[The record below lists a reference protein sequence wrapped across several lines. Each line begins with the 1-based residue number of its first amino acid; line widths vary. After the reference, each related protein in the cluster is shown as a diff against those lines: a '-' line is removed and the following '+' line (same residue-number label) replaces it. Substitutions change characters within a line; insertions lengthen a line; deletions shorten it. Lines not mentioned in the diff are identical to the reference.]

1 MNATSAS
8 PADAQTGAPLSA
20 APLSAAAS
28 GASRRILDAPTRAV
42 HWLMALCFVGAYIT
56 ADGERF
62 RMVHV
67 TLGYT
72 LIGLVGWRVLWGLAG
87 PRHSRMAVWL
97 GKLRGLRGVVDGFKA
112 GRMPL
117 QAGQNVLQAAAVLGL
132 LAAGVLVTATGYALF
147 AEIAGGR
154 FEDALEEVHEFLGNG
169 MLALVLAHLGLVL
182 AGSLLRRQNQA
193 LTMITGRVPGKGPD
207 VARRNLL
214 PLGVLV
220 LIAVMSFWV
229 WQWQSVA

>member
-1 MNATSAS
+1 VNATSAS
-8 PADAQTGAPLSA
+8 PADARTSAPLPA

-42 HWLMALCFVGAYIT
+42 HWLMALCFLGAYLT

-87 PRHSRMAVWL
+87 PRHSRLALWL
-97 GKLRGLRGVVDGFKA
+97 GKLRGVRGVIDSIKA

-117 QAGQNVLQAAAVLGL
+117 QAGQNVLQAVAVLGL
-132 LAAGVLVTATGYALF
+132 LVAGVLVTATGYALF
-147 AEIAGGR
+147 AEVAGGR
-154 FEDALEEVHEFLGNG
+154 FEDALH
-169 MLALVLAHLGLVL
+169 AHP
-182 AGSLLRRQNQA
+182 AG
-193 LTMITGRVPGKGPD
+193 
-207 VARRNLL
+207 
-214 PLGVLV
+214 
-220 LIAVMSFWV
+220 
-229 WQWQSVA
+229 

>member
-8 PADAQTGAPLSA
+8 PADARTSAPLPA

-42 HWLMALCFVGAYIT
+42 HWLMALCFLGAYLT

-87 PRHSRMAVWL
+87 PRHSRLALWL
-97 GKLRGLRGVVDGFKA
+97 GKLRGVRGVIDSIKA

-117 QAGQNVLQAAAVLGL
+117 QARQNVLQALLLNAGRVLSREQLEQHLYSWGHEVESNAV
-132 LAAGVLVTATGYALF
+132 
-147 AEIAGGR
+147 
-154 FEDALEEVHEFLGNG
+154 EVHIHHLRRKLG
-169 MLALVLAHLGLVL
+169 AGLIQTVR
-182 AGSLLRRQNQA
+182 GVGYVLLRDK
-193 LTMITGRVPGKGPD
+193 V
-207 VARRNLL
+207 VA
-214 PLGVLV
+214 
-220 LIAVMSFWV
+220 
-229 WQWQSVA
+229 

>member
-8 PADAQTGAPLSA
+8 PADARTGAPLSA
-20 APLSAAAS
+20 AAS
-28 GASRRILDAPTRAV
+28 VGSRRILDAPTRAV
-42 HWLMALCFVGAYIT
+42 HWLMALCFVGAYVT

-72 LIGLVGWRVLWGLAG
+72 LIGLIGWRVIWGLAG
-87 PRHSRMAVWL
+87 PRHSRIAVWL
-97 GKLRGLRGVVDGFKA
+97 GKLRGVRGVMDGVKA
-112 GRMPL
+112 GHMPL

-132 LAAGVLVTATGYALF
+132 LAAGVLVAATGYALF
-147 AEIAGGR
+147 TEVAGGR

-182 AGSLLRRQNQA
+182 AGSLLRRQNLV
-193 LTMITGRVPGKGPD
+193 LTMITGRVRGKGPD

-214 PLGVLV
+214 PLGALV
-220 LIAVMSFWV
+220 LTAVISFWV
-229 WQWQSVA
+229 WQWRSVM

>member
-1 MNATSAS
+1 VNATSAS
-8 PADAQTGAPLSA
+8 PADVHTGAP
-20 APLSAAAS
+20 SAAAATAAA
-28 GASRRILDAPTRAV
+28 GASRRVLDAPTRVV
-42 HWLMALCFVGAYIT
+42 HWLMALCFVGAYVT

-72 LIGLVGWRVLWGLAG
+72 LVGLVGWRVLWGLAG
-87 PRHSRMAVWL
+87 PRQSRLAVWL
-97 GKLRGLRGVVDGFKA
+97 GKLRGASSVVHAIKA

-132 LAAGVLVTATGYALF
+132 LVAGVLVTATGYALF
-147 AEIAGGR
+147 AEMAGGR
-154 FEDALEEVHEFLGNG
+154 WEDALEEVHEFLGNG

-182 AGSLLRRQNQA
+182 AGSVLRRQNQA

-214 PLGVLV
+214 PVGALV
-220 LIAVMSFWV
+220 LIAVISFWV

>member
-1 MNATSAS
+1 VNATSAS

-20 APLSAAAS
+20 AAS
-28 GASRRILDAPTRAV
+28 GASRRVVDAPTRAV
-42 HWLMALCFVGAYIT
+42 HWLMALCFVGAYVT

-87 PRHSRMAVWL
+87 PRQARMAVWL
-97 GKLRGLRGVVDGFKA
+97 GKLRGVRGVLDGIKA

-117 QAGQNVLQAAAVLGL
+117 QAGQNVLQAAAVLAL
-132 LAAGVLVTATGYALF
+132 LAAGLLVTATGYALF
-147 AEIAGGR
+147 AEVAGGR

-193 LTMITGRVPGKGPD
+193 LTMITGRIPGKGPD

-220 LIAVMSFWV
+220 LIAVISFWV